1 MTNSSLE
8 DLSPI
13 FFPSEVN
20 VDQDLFQ
27 PVASQSE
34 SLDCMVGYFS
44 SGVLSELALAISSYL
59 KLRSVQPMRF
69 IVSPNINETDLAAI
83 RDAYSANS
91 DYFHVLFPNFD
102 ITEQSLR
109 SYTVSALAYLV
120 ASKKIELR
128 VALKKNGLFH
138 SKAWMFR
145 TPKGGVAI
153 HGSSNATT
161 GGMINNFEQLVL
173 SRSWMSAE
181 SKEIY
186 DALQEKFDALWA
198 SQEPDIQTIPLNE
211 ATMAHITELAA
222 KATNSIGQFKRTY
235 TDTFEGSK
243 ISEPDTSVQSLCIP
257 DYLDYQHGKFAHQ
270 GEAVSAWFRNDNQGI
285 LSIATG
291 GGKTYT
297 SLVAATKLMEKE
309 KGLLI
314 VISVPTKALMN
325 QWEGDVLEFG
335 ITPVNTNG
343 MAASAMRSKLKQA
356 QRNLRLKVS
365 EAEVIIVTHNALV
378 SGLFENTNSI
388 GRAVKSLLI
397 ADEVHNIGSER
408 SQGAFPTIFDYK
420 LGLSATYER
429 QFDETGTEFLL
440 KTFGNVVY
448 EYGLDR
454 AIGEC
459 LVHYCYHAHFVYLT
473 AEEEEDFQ
481 ELTSQIKRLSFA
493 AQEDGNSK
501 AKDRWQSLCL
511 KRRALVESAAN
522 KVELFSNS
530 LPQNRAEIEKTLVF
544 CTDKNP
550 DQLEMVNA
558 VLMKRGV
565 KFHQV
570 TADETS
576 NNKALKGIVDSFSA
590 NELQVLTSK
599 RVLDEGFNVPQTE
612 SAYLLA
618 SNTVVRQWT
627 QRLGRV
633 LRLSPDTGK
642 DSATIHDFIVLP
654 VLEGEADDD
663 LKSLIESEYRRVEF
677 FAKYSSNYME
687 NEGGYNATQK
697 LLELLGAL

>member
-1 MTNSSLE
+1 MIKSNME
-8 DLSPI
+8 KLSPI
-13 FFPSEVN
+13 FFPSEGN

-44 SGVLSELALAISSYL
+44 SGVLSELALTISSYL

-102 ITEQSLR
+102 ITEGSLR

-138 SKAWMFR
+138 SKAWMFK

-173 SRSWMSAE
+173 SRSWMSVE
-181 SKEIY
+181 SEQIN
-186 DALQEKFDALWA
+186 DALQAKFNTLWA
-198 SQEPDIQTIPLNE
+198 SQEPDIRTIPLNE

-222 KATNSIGQFKRTY
+222 KATNGVGQFKRTY
-235 TDTFEGSK
+235 TDTFGG
-243 ISEPDTSVQSLCIP
+243 PDTKELDTVVPSLRIP
-257 DYLDYQHGKFAHQ
+257 DYLDYQNGKFAHQ

-285 LSIATG
+285 FSIATG

-297 SLVAATKLMEKE
+297 SLIAATELMEQE
-309 KGLLI
+309 QRLLI

-325 QWEGDVLEFG
+325 QWEGDVCEFG
-335 ITPVNTNG
+335 IAPVNTNG
-343 MAASAMRSKLKQA
+343 MAASAIRAKVKQA

-365 EAEVIIVTHNALV
+365 VAEIIIVTHNALV
-378 SGLFENTNSI
+378 SGLFEKTNVL

-408 SQGAFPTIFDYK
+408 SQEAFPKVFDYK

-429 QFDETGTEFLL
+429 QFDDSGTEFLL
-440 KTFGNVVY
+440 KTFGDVVY

-459 LVHYCYHAHFVYLT
+459 LVHYYYHAHFVYLT

-493 AQEDGNSK
+493 AQEGGNSR
-501 AKDRWQSLCL
+501 AKDRWQRLCL

-522 KVELFSNS
+522 KVELFSSS
-530 LPQNRAEIEKTLVF
+530 LPKNKAEIEKTLVF

-558 VLMKRGV
+558 VLMRRGV

-576 NNKALKGIVDSFSA
+576 NNKALKGIIGSFSA

-618 SNTVVRQWT
+618 SNTVVRQWM

-633 LRLSPDTGK
+633 LRLSPETGK

-654 VLEGEADDD
+654 IVEGEADDD
-663 LKSLIESEYRRVEF
+663 LKSLIESEYCRVEF

-687 NEGGYNATQK
+687 NKGGYNATQK

>member
-1 MTNSSLE
+1 MIESNME
-8 DLSPI
+8 KLSPI
-13 FFPSEVN
+13 FFPSEGN

-44 SGVLSELALAISSYL
+44 SGVLSELALTISSYL
-59 KLRSVQPMRF
+59 KLHAVQPMRF

-91 DYFHVLFPNFD
+91 DFFHVLFPNFD
-102 ITEQSLR
+102 ITEDSLR

-138 SKAWMFR
+138 SKAWMFK

-153 HGSSNATT
+153 HGSSNATA

-173 SRSWMSAE
+173 SRSWMSVE
-181 SKEIY
+181 SEQIY
-186 DALQEKFDALWA
+186 DALQAKFDTLWA
-198 SQEPDIQTIPLNE
+198 SQEPDIRTIPLNE

-222 KATNSIGQFKRTY
+222 KATNSLGQFKRTY
-235 TDTFEGSK
+235 TDTFGGS
-243 ISEPDTSVQSLCIP
+243 DTGELDTVVQSLRIP
-257 DYLDYQHGKFAHQ
+257 DYLDYRNGKFAHQ

-297 SLVAATKLMEKE
+297 SLVAATKLMEQE
-309 KGLLI
+309 QRLLV

-325 QWEGDVLEFG
+325 QWEGDIREFG
-335 ITPVNTNG
+335 IAPVNTNG
-343 MAASAMRSKLKQA
+343 MAASAIRAKVKQA

-378 SGLFENTNSI
+378 SGLFEKANVF

-397 ADEVHNIGSER
+397 ADEVHNIGSEK
-408 SQGAFPTIFDYK
+408 SQEAFPTVFDYK

-429 QFDETGTEFLL
+429 QFDEAGTEFLL
-440 KTFGNVVY
+440 KTFGDVVY

-459 LVHYCYHAHFVYLT
+459 LVNYYYHAHFVYLT

-493 AQEDGNSK
+493 AQGEGSSR
-501 AKDRWQSLCL
+501 AKDRWQRLCL

-530 LPQNRAEIEKTLVF
+530 LPRNKAEIEKNLVF

-576 NNKALKGIVDSFSA
+576 NNKALKAIIASFSA

-633 LRLSPDTGK
+633 LRLSPETGK

-654 VLEGEADDD
+654 IVEGEADDD

-687 NEGGYNATQK
+687 SKGGYNATQK

>member
-1 MTNSSLE
+1 ME
-8 DLSPI
+8 KLSPI
-13 FFPSEVN
+13 FFPSEGN

-44 SGVLSELALAISSYL
+44 SGVLSELALTISSYL
-59 KLRSVQPMRF
+59 KLHAVQPMRF

-91 DYFHVLFPNFD
+91 DFFHVLFPNFD
-102 ITEQSLR
+102 ITEDSLR

-138 SKAWMFR
+138 SKAWMFK

-153 HGSSNATT
+153 HGSSNATA

-173 SRSWMSAE
+173 SRSWMSVE
-181 SKEIY
+181 SEQIY
-186 DALQEKFDALWA
+186 DALQAKFDTLWA
-198 SQEPDIQTIPLNE
+198 SQEPDIRTIPLNE

-222 KATNSIGQFKRTY
+222 KATNSLGQFKRTY
-235 TDTFEGSK
+235 TDTFGGS
-243 ISEPDTSVQSLCIP
+243 DTGELDTVVQSLRIP
-257 DYLDYQHGKFAHQ
+257 DYLDYRNGKFAHQ

-297 SLVAATKLMEKE
+297 SLVAATKLMEQE
-309 KGLLI
+309 QRLLV

-325 QWEGDVLEFG
+325 QWEGDIREFG
-335 ITPVNTNG
+335 IAPVNTNG
-343 MAASAMRSKLKQA
+343 MAASAIRAKVKQA

-378 SGLFENTNSI
+378 SGLFEKANVF

-397 ADEVHNIGSER
+397 ADEVHNIGSEK
-408 SQGAFPTIFDYK
+408 SQEAFPTVFDYK

-429 QFDETGTEFLL
+429 QFDEAGTEFLL
-440 KTFGNVVY
+440 KTFGDVVY

-459 LVHYCYHAHFVYLT
+459 LVNYYYHAHFVYLT

-493 AQEDGNSK
+493 AQGEGSSR
-501 AKDRWQSLCL
+501 AKDRWQRLCL

-530 LPQNRAEIEKTLVF
+530 LPRNKAEIEKNLVF

-576 NNKALKGIVDSFSA
+576 NNKALKAIIASFSA

-633 LRLSPDTGK
+633 LRLSPETGK

-654 VLEGEADDD
+654 IVEGEADDD

-687 NEGGYNATQK
+687 SKGGYNATQK